1 MLWGE
6 VNLISPPSR
15 LRVSP
20 PQSQDTEGWKSSGG
34 TPDNG
39 DTRLCINFA
48 SRRINASLSARIIIL
63 FKEFP
68 LSCNLRQNYVV
79 IKFCRDQ
86 FGQFWVKRL
95 ANIFYPNLKQ
105 KGYKNNISVEMLS
118 PTEMQT
124 SSGRVSRCKK
134 VFSGCLA
141 IVQNVSHKKERITK
155 AFLNLITDGALEQR
169 YFFFLLYFSLTY

>member
-39 DTRLCINFA
+39 ATRLCINFA
-48 SRRINASLSARIIIL
+48 SRRINASLSARIIL

-105 KGYKNNISVEMLS
+105 KGSKNNISVEMSS
-118 PTEMQT
+118 PTENADKLGKVEQVQ
-124 SSGRVSRCKK
+124 GSRD
-134 VFSGCLA
+134 VW
-141 IVQNVSHKKERITK
+141 Q
-155 AFLNLITDGALEQR
+155 
-169 YFFFLLYFSLTY
+169 

>member
-39 DTRLCINFA
+39 VTRLCINFA
-48 SRRINASLSARIIIL
+48 SRRINASLSARIIL

-95 ANIFYPNLKQ
+95 ANIFPNLKHN
-105 KGYKNNISVEMLS
+105 KDHRSEKLRLSNIDQQMYARKLWL
-118 PTEMQT
+118 P
-124 SSGRVSRCKK
+124 
-134 VFSGCLA
+134 L
-141 IVQNVSHKKERITK
+141 VQGVKWSN
-155 AFLNLITDGALEQR
+155 
-169 YFFFLLYFSLTY
+169 